1 MSENLIQSAYNQS
14 CHTCDNIIEKGE
26 LFVLTRGFGS
36 WSYCSKCAIENRG
49 YYNQEQFLTFRPYS
63 RIVGDWRVYS
73 KIEDTE
79 NQNPRI
85 NLELLK

>member
-26 LFVLTRGFGS
+26 LFVQTRGFGS

-49 YYNQEQFLTFRPYS
+49 YYDQKQFLTFRPYS

-73 KIEDTE
+73 IIEDSQD
-79 NQNPRI
+79 NKNKV
-85 NLELLK
+85 NLRLL